1 MITEKIYQAIIL
13 GLAALVFIVSGLL
26 IWKVIQIKDLEK
38 DVATEKLTSE
48 QLRSAITESNTKIQQ
63 LGKEKDAA
71 EAKFA
76 QASKIAE
83 ANGVR
88 FDKTLSALRNQK
100 QPVTCEE
107 AIPSLDRALAEAN
120 K

>member
-1 MITEKIYQAIIL
+1 MITEKIYQGIIL
-13 GLAALVFIVSGLL
+13 GLGTLVLIMSGLL
-26 IWKVIQIKDLEK
+26 VWKVVQIKDLEK

-48 QLRSAITESNTKIQQ
+48 QLRSAITESNTKIEQ
-63 LGKEKDAA
+63 LGKDKLAA

-76 QASKIAE
+76 EASRIAE

-88 FDKTLSALRNQK
+88 FDKTLAVLKNQK

-107 AIPSLDRALAEAN
+107 AIPALDKAIAEAN